1 MNRSTH
7 PFRSAIRALNRV
19 RRRENYRAIGSN
31 RIWTPGNF
39 GRTISVT
46 DISTTDTAPGPAMSS
61 REPTPETFLPL
72 TPAVVHILL
81 AVADGERHGYA
92 IAQAIEASTDGS
104 VRMGP
109 GTLYGSIGRMVSGGL
124 LEESARGRGRAADDD
139 RRRFYRITP
148 LGRRVL
154 EAEADRLAR
163 VVALA
168 RAKNVL
174 RRPEPA

>member
-1 MNRSTH
+1 MRS
-7 PFRSAIRALNRV
+7 ND
-19 RRRENYRAIGSN
+19 RR
-31 RIWTPGNF
+31 
-39 GRTISVT
+39 
-46 DISTTDTAPGPAMSS
+46 
-61 REPTPETFLPL
+61 PTEFLPL
-72 TPAVVHILL
+72 TPAVLHILL
-81 AVADGERHGYA
+81 ALADGDQHGYA
-92 IAQAIEASTDGS
+92 VAQAVETLTEGT

-109 GTLYGSIGRMVSGGL
+109 GTLYGSIGRMVASGL
-124 LEESARGRGRAADDD
+124 IEESTRARGRGGDDE
-139 RRRFYRITP
+139 RRRFYRLTT

>member
-1 MNRSTH
+1 M
-7 PFRSAIRALNRV
+7 
-19 RRRENYRAIGSN
+19 
-31 RIWTPGNF
+31 
-39 GRTISVT
+39 RTK
-46 DISTTDTAPGPAMSS
+46 DTRPSD
-61 REPTPETFLPL
+61 FLPL
-72 TPAVVHILL
+72 TPAVLHILL
-81 AVADGERHGYA
+81 AVADGDQHGYA
-92 IAQAIEASTDGS
+92 IAQAVEELTEGT

-109 GTLYGSIGRMVSGGL
+109 GTLYGSIGRMVASGL
-124 LEESARGRGRAADDD
+124 LEESSRPRGRATDDE

-154 EAEADRLAR
+154 ESETNRLAR